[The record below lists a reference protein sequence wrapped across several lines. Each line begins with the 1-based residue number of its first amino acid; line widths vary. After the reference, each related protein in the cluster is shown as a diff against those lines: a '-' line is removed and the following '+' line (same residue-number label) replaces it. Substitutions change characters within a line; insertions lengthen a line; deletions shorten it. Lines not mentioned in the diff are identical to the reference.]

1 MKVVRILSWIFLFA
15 LLTVVTQVG
24 GLVLLLSL
32 AIFQLFKRKIKK
44 GLARALSQI
53 VLFCAVY
60 LISIFTIVPFMAERF
75 GRVPL
80 PLMETNY
87 VKPATRLTYLFCR
100 NYVRPDLRVITYK
113 VAQQMNK
120 SFAGSKVN
128 YLEAN
133 FPFIN
138 RFPLLPHLSHSDG
151 KKLDVSFYYLD
162 KQSGLEIDKVP
173 SFIGYGV
180 CEKPKNGEED
190 MPFYCEQ
197 KGFWQ
202 YSFLTKIVTQANKDK
217 YIFDA
222 KRTKAIA
229 NLFCENSLIGMAFI
243 EPHLKVRL
251 GLTNPKVRFHGCQAV
266 RHDDHL
272 HVQLK

>member
-1 MKVVRILSWIFLFA
+1 MKVIKILSLVILIA
-15 LLTVVTQVG
+15 LLTLITQVG
-24 GLVLLLSL
+24 GVLFLISI
-32 AIFQLFKRKIKK
+32 AIFQLFKRKIRHWFTKS
-44 GLARALSQI
+44 LVFVL
-53 VLFCAVY
+53 LFCSIYITA
-60 LISIFTIVPFMAERF
+60 IFTLVPFIAERF

-80 PLMETNY
+80 PLTETNY
-87 VKPATRLTYLFCR
+87 VKPATRLTYLLCR
-100 NYVRPDLRVITYK
+100 NYVRPELRVITYK
-113 VAQQMNK
+113 VAKQMNK
-120 SFAGSKVN
+120 SFPGSKIN

-138 RFPLLPHLSHSDG
+138 RFPLLPHLSHNDG
-151 KKLDVSFYYLD
+151 KKLDLAFYYLD
-162 KQSGLEIDKVP
+162 KESGLEIDKVP
-173 SFIGYGV
+173 SFIGYGI
-180 CEKPKNGEED
+180 CEEPKDGEED

-202 YSFLTKIVTQANKDK
+202 YSFLTKIISQSNKDK
-217 YIFDA
+217 FIFDV

-243 EPHLKVRL
+243 EPHLKTRL

-272 HVQLK
+272 HVQLR